1 MKKVNVLEIAKERLA
16 YEQFDHCMYTKIVN
30 ILAPYEGKKLTKRE
44 YKKIEE
50 TMKTHGLSGVRFN
63 TQYTWQEIEFN
74 TIARSLKFTITR
86 SFKFTLFYLKS
97 PEASAFCLQEF
108 QRCNTWASVG
118 APERIS
124 KIEESIKDKRYE
136 RIQRAYDLLLEASEI
151 LDNDD
156 LSSYDIPYLYD
167 VESKA
172 GKRLERYPR

>member
-1 MKKVNVLEIAKERLA
+1 MKKVNVLEIAKERLVR
-16 YEQFDHCMYTKIVN
+16 EQFDHFQYTKIIN

-63 TQYTWQEIEFN
+63 TQYSWQEIEFN
-74 TIARSLKFTITR
+74 TITR
-86 SFKFTLFYLKS
+86 SFKFTLYYLNS
-97 PEASAFCLQEF
+97 PQASAFSLQEF

-118 APERIS
+118 APERII

-156 LSSYDIPYLYD
+156 LSSYYIPYLYD

-172 GKRLERYPR
+172 GKRLQCYPRD

>member
-1 MKKVNVLEIAKERLA
+1 MKKVNVLEIAKERLM
-16 YEQFDHCMYTKIVN
+16 YEQFDHFIYTQILN

-44 YKKIEE
+44 HKKIEE
-50 TMKTHGLSGVRFN
+50 TMKTHGLSGIIFR
-63 TQYTWQEIEFN
+63 TQYSWQEIEFN
-74 TIARSLKFTITR
+74 TLTR
-86 SFKFTLFYLKS
+86 SFKFTLYYLKS

-108 QRCNTWASVG
+108 QRRNSWASVG

-156 LSSYDIPYLYD
+156 LSSFDIPYLYD

-172 GKRLERYPR
+172 GKRLERYPRS